1 MENSRI
7 ALHKYLIICFLA
19 VITVLFACN
28 SGDRRDQKSRIKRD
42 LVEMKEDSVL
52 KAITIFSPTSYFLY
66 RGQPMGFEYDLL
78 QRLAEH
84 LELKLQIVVADNMD
98 DMFYMLNRG
107 EGDIIAYGLTVTEPR
122 KKIVDFT
129 LHHFESHQVLVQRK
143 PDNWRKMKL
152 HNIEKEL
159 IRNPIDLIG
168 QTVHVRKGSSY
179 YERLMNL
186 SQEIGGEIIISPIE
200 GSLTTD
206 EIIQMVVD
214 GEIDYTVADYNI
226 AAVNKTYHPIL
237 DIETA
242 ISFSQRIAWA
252 VRKNSPELLDEV
264 NQWIEGMKKTTDYYV
279 IYNKYFKNKKL
290 YRKRIASEF
299 HSETSGKI
307 SQYDRLIRELA
318 QPLEWDWRLLSSVVY
333 QESRFDPQA
342 TSWAGGEGL
351 MQIMPA
357 TAEELGL
364 EDSFD
369 PEQNLEAG
377 IAYLQQLWDRWDQI
391 PDETQRIKFT
401 LASYNCGYHHVVDA
415 QKLASKYNADPEIWD
430 NEVED
435 FLLKLSHPRF
445 YRDEVV
451 DYGYVRGMEPYEY
464 VREIF
469 ERYEHYKKLIPMDD
483 SSLDTSMER

>member
-1 MENSRI
+1 
-7 ALHKYLIICFLA
+7 
-19 VITVLFACN
+19 
-28 SGDRRDQKSRIKRD
+28 
-42 LVEMKEDSVL
+42 
-52 KAITIFSPTSYFLY
+52 
-66 RGQPMGFEYDLL
+66 
-78 QRLAEH
+78 
-84 LELKLQIVVADNMD
+84 
-98 DMFYMLNRG
+98 
-107 EGDIIAYGLTVTEPR
+107 
-122 KKIVDFT
+122 
-129 LHHFESHQVLVQRK
+129 
-143 PDNWRKMKL
+143 
-152 HNIEKEL
+152 
-159 IRNPIDLIG
+159 
-168 QTVHVRKGSSY
+168 
-179 YERLMNL
+179 MNL